1 MFWSLHRLFNSF
13 SYDFNQNHTKSYTL
27 NKRRELK
34 YDIKLKYDMISIYID
49 WRHDI
54 SKLYKQ
60 RINGILR
67 DYERFSPFLKPEE
80 LQSYLNFKFSS
91 DAEFKNKWKITKKSY
106 SKYKNVLIKFLKSA
120 YNLSDNFFNGIYSDK
135 PYRNP
140 ISEKKSMSAQD
151 VARVFKELVMHKLY
165 DDAFL
170 LQLMYSLSLSPETL
184 EMLIYEN
191 VDMDGYLTYRDESSN
206 KPCKIRLDDDIIMTV
221 NFLFDHK
228 GDNHSNHV
236 KRKRVSRYG
245 YIENGIFITKYRSSQ
260 IYKKFS
266 NQFGGKIKWLC
277 ATPNQIVNINKRKI
291 HRRKIC
297 KQSIPIPE
305 LI

>member
-1 MFWSLHRLFNSF
+1 MTSSGIYALVS
-13 SYDFNQNHTKSYTL
+13 KS
-27 NKRRELK
+27 K
-34 YDIKLKYDMISIYID
+34 
-49 WRHDI
+49 
-54 SKLYKQ
+54 
-60 RINGILR
+60 
-67 DYERFSPFLKPEE
+67 
-80 LQSYLNFKFSS
+80 
-91 DAEFKNKWKITKKSY
+91 KKSC
-106 SKYKNVLIKFLKSA
+106 SWFIAFPARIRQKSSQA
-120 YNLSDNFFNGIYSDK
+120 
-135 PYRNP
+135 NP
-140 ISEKKSMSAQD
+140 ISGWASSISLKRLRRSPARIQTSPVRIQTRSVLFTDEAHHEELNQD
-151 VARVFKELVMHKLY
+151 GLDLEEQ
-165 DDAFL
+165 
-170 LQLMYSLSLSPETL
+170 LQINKWSFPKRSSNVSLSPETL

-206 KPCKIRLDDDIIMTV
+206 KLCKIRLDDDIIMTV

-245 YIENGIFITKYRSSQ
+245 YIENVIFITKYKSSQ